1 MSFSQSQ
8 SVNIWN
14 ASKTWELIALVLA
27 HSVVDGYKFPRVCQ
41 CGAQD
46 KCRECTN
53 FSPSYLKQ
61 RFVSNLVE
69 LSDQITAC
77 EDRSSP

>member
-14 ASKTWELIALVLA
+14 ASKTWELIDLVLA
-27 HSVVDGYKFPRVCQ
+27 HSVVDGYEFTRACQ

-46 KCRECTN
+46 KCRGVKLFARVT
-53 FSPSYLKQ
+53 
-61 RFVSNLVE
+61 
-69 LSDQITAC
+69 
-77 EDRSSP
+77 